1 MSTDEREI
9 RDLIARWHSATA
21 AGDIDKVLTLMA
33 DDAVFLVAGQ
43 PPLMGRAKFEIGL
56 RKLLESHRIDS
67 KGEIREIRVSA
78 GLAYCW
84 TCLTVSITPLAGGN
98 ANVRSGSVLSIFCKR
113 SGGAW
118 VLVRDANLLPPL
130 S

>member
-1 MSTDEREI
+1 MSTDEQHI

-21 AGDIDKVLTLMA
+21 VGDIDSVLTLMA

-43 PPLMGRAKFEIGL
+43 PPLMGRTKFEIGL

-67 KGEIREIRVSA
+67 KGEVREIQVSA

-84 TCLTVSITPLAGGN
+84 THLTVSITPLAGGK
-98 ANVRSGSVLSIFCKR
+98 ANVRSGNVLSVFRKR
-113 SGGAW
+113 SDGSW